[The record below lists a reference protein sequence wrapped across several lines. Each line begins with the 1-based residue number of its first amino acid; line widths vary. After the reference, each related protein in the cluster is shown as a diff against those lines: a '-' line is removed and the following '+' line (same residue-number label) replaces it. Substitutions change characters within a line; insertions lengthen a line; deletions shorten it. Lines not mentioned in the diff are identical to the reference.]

1 MSTGSPDPA
10 PTAGPA
16 LPRGLVANP
25 RLSRWVSVGRDG
37 TVTVRVGKVELGQGI
52 LTALAQIA
60 ADELDVDLPAIRM
73 QAASTA
79 EGPDEGLTAGSLSV
93 ADSGAAVRQVCA
105 EVRALFV
112 AEAARTLAAD
122 PADVTVSGGVASTPG
137 GSRRVS
143 YAELA
148 DRIDLEREV
157 DGSVRAKAIPESRLV
172 GTSVPRLDLPDKIT
186 GRPRFIQDLT
196 LPGQLSGRVV
206 RPPSPAATL
215 TGVDTAVVDALP
227 GVVSVLRDGDFL
239 GVVAQDEE
247 TAERAA
253 AVLAGTARWHE
264 EPTLPDE
271 DDLPRFLRDGPA
283 ESFVVAEP
291 DPSGVPDRAVRRIR
305 ASYSRPFLAHAS
317 MAPSCGAARWDGEG
331 VSVWSHSQGIHALQ
345 RAIALAL
352 GSDIDQV
359 GVRHV
364 ESAGSYGHNGADDAA
379 FDAVLLARTVP
390 GRPVHV
396 RWSRRDELTWAP
408 FGSAMVADVEA
419 GVDATGA
426 VLTWSYDVWSQG
438 HTARPGYAGSP
449 GLLGAAHQ
457 DRSRPVPPPADPP
470 VLAGGGITRNASP
483 IYTFPHRRI
492 QGHRLLRTPVRSSSL
507 RSLGAFTN
515 VFAVES
521 FMDELA
527 LAAGQDPVAYRLAQ
541 LADPRARE
549 VLSTAA
555 ELGRWDRRGTEESV
569 GYGIG
574 FARYK
579 DRGAYCAVVAEVEA
593 VHEVR
598 VRRLALVVDV
608 GRVVNPDG
616 VRNQIEGGAVQATS
630 WTLKE
635 RVRFDRWRITSA
647 DWESYPILRFSE
659 VPQVDV
665 HLIARPDE
673 PSVGAGEAAQ
683 GPTAAAIANAVAD
696 ALSVRVR
703 DLPITTDRIVAA
715 LNG

>member
-1 MSTGSPDPA
+1 
-10 PTAGPA
+10 
-16 LPRGLVANP
+16 
-25 RLSRWVSVGRDG
+25 
-37 TVTVRVGKVELGQGI
+37 
-52 LTALAQIA
+52 
-60 ADELDVDLPAIRM
+60 
-73 QAASTA
+73 
-79 EGPDEGLTAGSLSV
+79 
-93 ADSGAAVRQVCA
+93 
-105 EVRALFV
+105 
-112 AEAARTLAAD
+112 
-122 PADVTVSGGVASTPG
+122 
-137 GSRRVS
+137 
-143 YAELA
+143 
-148 DRIDLEREV
+148 
-157 DGSVRAKAIPESRLV
+157 
-172 GTSVPRLDLPDKIT
+172 
-186 GRPRFIQDLT
+186 
-196 LPGQLSGRVV
+196 
-206 RPPSPAATL
+206 
-215 TGVDTAVVDALP
+215 
-227 GVVSVLRDGDFL
+227 
-239 GVVAQDEE
+239 
-247 TAERAA
+247 
-253 AVLAGTARWHE
+253 
-264 EPTLPDE
+264 
-271 DDLPRFLRDGPA
+271 
-283 ESFVVAEP
+283 
-291 DPSGVPDRAVRRIR
+291 
-305 ASYSRPFLAHAS
+305 
-317 MAPSCGAARWDGEG
+317 MAPSCGAARWDGDA
-331 VSVWSHSQGIHALQ
+331 VSVWSHSQGIHGLQ
-345 RAIALAL
+345 RAIALTL
-352 GSDIDQV
+352 GMDADQV
-359 GVRHV
+359 SVRHV

-379 FDAVLLARTVP
+379 FDAVLLARSVP

-419 GVDATGA
+419 GVDAAGS
-426 VLTWSYDVWSQG
+426 VVTWSYDVWSQG

-449 GLLGAAHQ
+449 GLLGAAHR

-470 VLAGGGITRNASP
+470 VQFGAGTARNATP

-492 QGHRLLRTPVRSSSL
+492 RGHRVLRAPVRSSSL

-515 VFAVES
+515 VFAIES

-527 LAAGQDPVAYRLAQ
+527 LAAGQDPVAYRLGQ

-555 ELGRWDRRGTEESV
+555 ELGHWDRRGTEEGV

-598 VRRLALVVDV
+598 VRRLAMVVDV

-635 RVRFDRWRITSA
+635 RVRFDRWRITSG

-665 HLIARPDE
+665 HLMARPDE

-683 GPTAAAIANAVAD
+683 GPTAAAIANAVAN

-703 DLPITTDRIVAA
+703 DLPITAERIMAA
-715 LNG
+715 LDD